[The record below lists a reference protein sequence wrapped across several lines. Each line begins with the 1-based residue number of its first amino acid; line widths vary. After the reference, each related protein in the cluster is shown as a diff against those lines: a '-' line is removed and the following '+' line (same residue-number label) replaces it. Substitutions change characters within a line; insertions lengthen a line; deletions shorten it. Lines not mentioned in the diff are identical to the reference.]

1 MLARGHGNGC
11 RLLELGATLRNIETF
26 FSALPEILRF
36 ADVTEARFYANAP
49 DEWLVIITDV
59 RGSTRAIEEGR
70 YRDVNA
76 LGVASIVALRNALPD
91 LDFPYVFGGDGA
103 TLLLPGERRAECEA
117 ALRGVKTIATSTFNL
132 ELRIGIVP
140 VGELARAGRPVRVG
154 RFRVSPQVRL
164 AMFSGSGFSWA
175 ERWVKSP
182 TEGPRFAIAE
192 EGPSS
197 ASLEGFECRWQPVKS
212 RRGQIATLIV
222 MALSEDDAERARI
235 YRHTINKLEDAL
247 EEDAG
252 HPISLG
258 GLRLG
263 AIFGDFSIE
272 ARLRS
277 GQSSGPAYDAAH
289 KHAHNKSLIGRT
301 LIGFGSQAGGFD
313 GKTYRSELIQN
324 TDFRKFD
331 EALRMVLDVSG
342 DQLSVIQTE
351 LDSERARGEIVY
363 GIHTAPSALITCFVK
378 AYAGDHVHFV
388 DGANGGY
395 ALAARQLKK
404 QLAELQKNDP
414 AHGG

>member
-1 MLARGHGNGC
+1 
-11 RLLELGATLRNIETF
+11 
-26 FSALPEILRF
+26 
-36 ADVTEARFYANAP
+36 VTEARFYANAP
-49 DEWLVIITDV
+49 DEWLVVITDV
-59 RGSTRAIEEGR
+59 RGSTRAIEAGR

-91 LDFPYVFGGDGA
+91 LELPYVFGGDGA
-103 TLLLPGERRAECEA
+103 TVLLPGERRTQCEA
-117 ALRGVKTIATSTFNL
+117 ALRGVRQIAVSTFDL
-132 ELRIGIVP
+132 ELRVGIVP
-140 VGELARAGRPVRVG
+140 VGELVQVGYPVRVG
-154 RFRVSPQVRL
+154 RFRVSPHVRL
-164 AMFSGSGFSWA
+164 AMFSGSGFSHA

-182 TEGPRFAIAE
+182 SEGHRFAISE
-192 EGPSS
+192 DGPSS

-212 RRGQIATLIV
+212 RRGQIASLIV
-222 MALSEDDAERARI
+222 MALSEEDAERARI
-235 YRHTINKLEDAL
+235 YRHTIHTLENAL

-277 GQSSGPAYDAAH
+277 GQSKGAAYDAAH
-289 KHAHNKSLIGRT
+289 QHAHNKSLIGRT
-301 LIGFGSQAGGFD
+301 LIGFRSQAGGFD
-313 GKTYRSELIQN
+313 GSAYPAELVQN

-331 EALRMVLDVSG
+331 EALRMVLDVSNE
-342 DQLSVIQTE
+342 QLSVITE
-351 LDSERARGEIVY
+351 ELERERSRGEIVY

-404 QLAELQKNDP
+404 QLAER
-414 AHGG
+414 ARG

>member
-1 MLARGHGNGC
+1 M
-11 RLLELGATLRNIETF
+11 
-26 FSALPEILRF
+26 
-36 ADVTEARFYANAP
+36 TEARFYANAP
-49 DEWLVIITDV
+49 EEWLVVITDV

-91 LDFPYVFGGDGA
+91 LELPYVFGGDGA

-117 ALRGVKTIATSTFNL
+117 ALRGVKKIALTTFDL
-132 ELRIGIVP
+132 ELRVGIVP
-140 VGELARAGRPVRVG
+140 VAELARAGFPVRVG
-154 RFRVSPQVRL
+154 RFRVSPHVRL
-164 AMFSGSGFSWA
+164 AMFSGSGFSRA

-182 TEGPRFAIAE
+182 AEGPRFAVSD
-192 EGPSS
+192 EGPSA
-197 ASLEGFECRWQPVKS
+197 ASLEGFECRWQPVKN
-212 RRGQIATLIV
+212 RRGQIASLIV

-235 YRHTINKLEDAL
+235 YRHTIHTLENAL

-277 GQSSGPAYDAAH
+277 GEKQGPAYEAARKTAH
-289 KHAHNKSLIGRT
+289 KKSLIGRT
-301 LIGFGSQAGGFD
+301 LIGLHSQAGGFD
-313 GKTYRSELIQN
+313 GSAYPAELIEN

-331 EALRMVLDVSG
+331 EALRMVLDVSD
-342 DQLSVIQTE
+342 DQLGVIREE
-351 LDSERARGEIVY
+351 LESERRRGDIVY

-395 ALAARQLKK
+395 ALAARELKQ
-404 QLAELQKNDP
+404 QLA
-414 AHGG
+414 ARGG

>member
-1 MLARGHGNGC
+1 
-11 RLLELGATLRNIETF
+11 
-26 FSALPEILRF
+26 
-36 ADVTEARFYANAP
+36 VTEPRFYGSAP
-49 DEWLVIITDV
+49 EEWLVVITDV
-59 RGSTRAIEEGR
+59 RGSTRAIEAGR

-91 LDFPYVFGGDGA
+91 LDLPYVFGGDGA
-103 TLLLPGERRAECEA
+103 TVLLPGERRAESEA
-117 ALRGVKTIATSTFNL
+117 ALRGVKKIAVSTFDL
-132 ELRIGIVP
+132 ELRVGIVP
-140 VGELARAGRPVRVG
+140 VGELVRAGYPVRVG
-154 RFRVSPQVRL
+154 RFRVSPHVRL
-164 AMFSGSGFSWA
+164 AMFSGSGFSCA

-182 TEGPRFAIAE
+182 TEGPRFAISND
-192 EGPSS
+192 GPDT

-212 RRGQIATLIV
+212 RRGQIASLIV
-222 MALSEDDAERARI
+222 MAVSEDDAERARI
-235 YRHTINKLEDAL
+235 YRHTIVTLENAL

-272 ARLRS
+272 ARLRTGES
-277 GQSSGPAYDAAH
+277 KGPAYDAAR

-301 LIGFGSQAGGFD
+301 LIGLKSQAGGFD
-313 GKTYRSELIQN
+313 GSSYPSELIQN

-342 DQLSVIQTE
+342 DQLSVIRAE
-351 LDSERARGEIVY
+351 LESERSRGEIVY

-395 ALAARQLKK
+395 ALAAKELKK
-404 QLAELQKNDP
+404 QLAERGP
-414 AHGG
+414 